1 MQKQALFQELEQ
13 ELIEKELSKEE
24 LAKLKVKLCGKYEVK
39 KVPTDI
45 EVLLNIKYYD
55 KLKTNLKSKPTR
67 SGSGV
72 AIVAIMAP
80 PKGCPH
86 GKCTFCPGGPGSSFG
101 TVPQSY
107 TGKEPST
114 LRAIRNDYD
123 PYLIVMN
130 RLEQYII
137 MGHSPEKIEVIIQ
150 GGTFP
155 ALKKSFQEEFVTLVF
170 KAMNDFSD
178 LFYTDEKSKN
188 KKGSDE
194 NNNNNNNK
202 ETEFNLTKFKTFFE
216 LPGDKYDD
224 ERRKRIHEK
233 MLELKEQKNKKIK
246 NKEQTKEQTTLEEEQ
261 TTLEEEQTTLE
272 EEQTTLEEE
281 QTRNETSHIKC
292 VALTI
297 ETKPDW
303 GFLEH
308 GNHMLKLGCTRI
320 ELGVQ
325 STFDLPLKLT
335 NRGHDIND
343 TIRSLRELKDL
354 GFKINAHYMPG
365 LPGIKDKEEDL
376 EGMRNLFSNPDFR
389 PDMMKVYP
397 CMVFPGT
404 KMYDDWKSG
413 KFNPITTEEAAEIIA
428 KWKRNVPRYCRI
440 MRVQRDIPS
449 FQVEAGVDKTNLRQ
463 YVDVICLR
471 EGIKCQCIR
480 CREPNPSKPLDKL
493 GDIDI
498 NVEEYNASNGKEFF
512 ISAENDKY
520 ILGLCRLRFPS
531 EQKEQTRE
539 EVIER
544 TKEKVTE
551 NIREE
556 ITFKSALIRELHV
569 YGEAAPIGGDASVQ
583 HKGLGRKLM
592 EKAEEIARLHGKDKI
607 VVISG
612 VGVRG
617 YYEKLGYHK
626 EGPYM
631 VKDI

>member
-1 MQKQALFQELEQ
+1 MQIQSELSKKQSLFKELEQ
-13 ELIEKELSKEE
+13 TLREKSLSKEE
-24 LAKLKVKLCGKYEVK
+24 LAKLKIKLCAKYDVER
-39 KVPTDI
+39 VPTDI
-45 EVLLNIKYYD
+45 EVLLNIKDHD
-55 KLKTNLKSKPTR
+55 KLKTDLKTKPTR

-86 GKCTFCPGGPGSSFG
+86 GKCTFCPGGPGSPFG

-114 LRAIRNDYD
+114 LRAIRNNYD

-130 RLEQYII
+130 RLEQYIV
-137 MGHSPEKIEVIIQ
+137 MGHSPEKVEVIIQ

-155 ALKKSFQEEFVTLVF
+155 ALKKNFQEEFVTLVF

-178 LFYTDEKSKN
+178 LFYER
-188 KKGSDE
+188 G
-194 NNNNNNNK
+194 
-202 ETEFNLTKFKTFFE
+202 EFDLTKFKEFFE
-216 LPGDKYDD
+216 LPGDIKN
-224 ERRKRIHEK
+224 EGRAERIHDN
-233 MLELKEQKNKKIK
+233 LLQLKEKNIK
-246 NKEQTKEQTTLEEEQ
+246 S
-261 TTLEEEQTTLE
+261 
-272 EEQTTLEEE
+272 LEEE
-281 QTRNETSHIKC
+281 QTRNEKSHIKC

-303 GFLEH
+303 GFFEH

-365 LPGIKDKEEDL
+365 LPGIKNKEEDL
-376 EGMRNLFSNPDFR
+376 EGMKNLFSNPDFR

-404 KMYDDWKSG
+404 KMYDDWKQG
-413 KFNPITTEEAAEIIA
+413 KFTPITTQEAAEIIA
-428 KWKRNVPRYCRI
+428 KWKKYVPRYCRI

-463 YVDVICLR
+463 YVDEVCLR
-471 EGIKCQCIR
+471 ESIKCQCIR
-480 CREPNPSKPLDKL
+480 CREPNPSKPLSKL
-493 GDIDI
+493 GDVDI
-498 NVEEYNASNGKEFF
+498 NVEEYDASNGKEFF
-512 ISAENDKY
+512 ISVENDKY

-531 EQKEQTRE
+531 EQKEQS
-539 EVIER
+539 
-544 TKEKVTE
+544 KE
-551 NIREE
+551 IRKE
-556 ITFKSALIRELHV
+556 ITPKSALIRELHV

-592 EKAEEIARLHGKDKI
+592 SRAEEIAKQNGKNKI
-607 VVISG
+607 IVISG

-631 VKDI
+631 VKDLTSKNS